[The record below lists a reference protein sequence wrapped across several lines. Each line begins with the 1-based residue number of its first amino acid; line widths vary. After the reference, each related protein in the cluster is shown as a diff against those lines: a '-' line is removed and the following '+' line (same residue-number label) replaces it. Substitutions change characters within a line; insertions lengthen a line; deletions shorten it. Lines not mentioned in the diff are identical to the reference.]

1 MRRNRL
7 ANIIAALN
15 QDCVAQASNVS
26 GAEEDID
33 LELGLCTLTAAC
45 GCAAH
50 PFPYPVI
57 VISDS
62 FRLAAL
68 CALPAVCRYGLN
80 FPDAYQTRNA
90 LMTLYRS

>member
-1 MRRNRL
+1 MRRNWI

-15 QDCVAQASNVS
+15 QDCV
-26 GAEEDID
+26 
-33 LELGLCTLTAAC
+33 
-45 GCAAH
+45 AH

-68 CALPAVCRYGLN
+68 CALPAICRYGLN
-80 FPDAYQTRNA
+80 FPDAYQARNA